1 MLSKRKLT
9 VFLRFVDIDNL
20 VAVASWLVDGISSII
35 DDIKFLTCLAATNY
49 PKWSQPNMAYYIPSS
64 LAPQNTYHMYLRDI
78 ATVSF
83 TWSREHNSS
92 LVYLRL
98 HSIDISF
105 TNKRKNIVVFDD
117 NGRFALYDGR
127 LIGMCKNSIYGFNLY
142 CRGWYLEGELWQTV
156 RLEIET
162 NHDTHFTLDWG
173 YT

>member
-35 DDIKFLTCLAATNY
+35 DGIKFLTCLAATNY

-98 HSIDISF
+98 HSIVISF
-105 TNKRKNIVVFDD
+105 TNKR
-117 NGRFALYDGR
+117 NGRFALYDGTR
-127 LIGMCKNSIYGFNLY
+127 YAIWFRSIGMCKKK
-142 CRGWYLEGELWQTV
+142 YLWFQFVLQRLVLGELWQTV

>member
-20 VAVASWLVDGISSII
+20 VVVASWLVDGISSII
-35 DDIKFLTCLAATNY
+35 DGIKFLTCLAATNY
-49 PKWSQPNMAYYIPSS
+49 PKWSKPIMAYYIPWS

-98 HSIDISF
+98 HSIVISF
-105 TNKRKNIVVFDD
+105 TIEKKHCRRWRQWSLRTVRRTEHAMPFD
-117 NGRFALYDGR
+117 F
-127 LIGMCKNSIYGFNLY
+127 
-142 CRGWYLEGELWQTV
+142 V
-156 RLEIET
+156 RLECVKIV
-162 NHDTHFTLDWG
+162 FMVSI
-173 YT
+173 YTAEVGTWRESFDKRCG